1 MTTIRD
7 MESKQFEFID
17 VPIIVLI
24 SRLAQLG
31 NTFQAKIHS
40 GSKVVSVW
48 VIDGQVEKILGLS
61 NPNSL
66 DEIAWLDHGTVTIST
81 LRLQSCIADY
91 YNKLE
96 VTVDNIS
103 NGILSKFPFLPMLFL
118 KADNNFSD
126 EITNIQ
132 PNHIDLVRQGVFFE
146 DIPNNSQED
155 TKSIMNILCNES
167 ISQTAY
173 TKLGAIMNTIQDRV
187 MSNVKDYFG
196 GIVKANIEKD
206 ISEKVEAYKSNTF
219 DDIFETNIA
228 GSAPYRFWMKTI
240 QDSTSKNLPLDM
252 VQKWIAKSV
261 DKLSPAEDRIISHL
275 VA

>member
-1 MTTIRD
+1 
-7 MESKQFEFID
+7 MESKRFEFSDIP
-17 VPIIVLI
+17 VVVLI

-31 NTFQAKIHS
+31 NTFQAKIES
-40 GSKVVSVW
+40 GPRIVSIW
-48 VIDGQVEKILGLS
+48 IIDGRVEKILGLS

-66 DEIAWLDHGTVTIST
+66 DEIAWLDRGTVTVST

-96 VTVDNIS
+96 ATVDNIS
-103 NGILSKFPFLPMLFL
+103 NGTLSRFPFLPMLFL
-118 KADNNFSD
+118 EADNNFSD

-146 DIPNNSQED
+146 DIPNNSRDDQ
-155 TKSIMNILCNES
+155 KSIMRILCMES
-167 ISQTAY
+167 VSQTAY
-173 TKLGAIMNTIQDRV
+173 TKLGTIINTIQDKILN
-187 MSNVKDYFG
+187 NVKDYFG
-196 GIVKANIEKD
+196 GIVKTNIEKE
-206 ISEKVEAYKSNTF
+206 ISAVIETYKSKFF
-219 DDIFETNIA
+219 DDIFETNIS

-261 DKLSPAEDRIISHL
+261 DKLPAKDKPIVEM
-275 VA
+275 V